1 MQPVRKNRQ
10 KKAGGHGESR
20 SDASADL
27 ADDSDVEQIEDEDE
41 AKESTSSKSGGLSD
55 EEISRRDMSAE
66 PASVARRRPDARPR
80 PRRSATAEARSAAT
94 NPVPI
99 TDTDDIMSEQHSND
113 SSQQSAEEAVSRPV
127 SNTVSRLEEEGEI
140 GADYL
145 EELLD
150 IADLGGDIDID
161 IDHGRA
167 SIAVVASEEGDER
180 ELADLVGRDGEV
192 LESVQ
197 ELTRLAVQARTGNR
211 SRLMLDINGYRAD
224 RRVELTKVAQEAVT
238 KVLTSGEAVSL
249 EPMNPF
255 ERKVCHDVVAAAGL
269 VSESEGA
276 EPHRYVVVLPADE
289 NDEQAVDKADV
300 NDAADDSASEQA

>member
-1 MQPVRKNRQ
+1 
-10 KKAGGHGESR
+10 
-20 SDASADL
+20 
-27 ADDSDVEQIEDEDE
+27 
-41 AKESTSSKSGGLSD
+41 
-55 EEISRRDMSAE
+55 
-66 PASVARRRPDARPR
+66 
-80 PRRSATAEARSAAT
+80 
-94 NPVPI
+94 
-99 TDTDDIMSEQHSND
+99 MSEQHSND
-113 SSQQSAEEAVSRPV
+113 SSQQPAGRSV
-127 SNTVSRLEEEGEI
+127 SNTVSRLEEEGEV

-192 LESVQ
+192 LEAVQ

-211 SRLMLDINGYRAD
+211 SRLMLDINGYRAA
-224 RRVELTKVAQEAVT
+224 RRAELTKVAQEAVT
-238 KVLTSGEAVSL
+238 KVLTSGESVRL

-255 ERKVCHDVVAAAGL
+255 ERKVCHDVVASAGL

-276 EPHRYVVVLPADE
+276 EPHRCVVVLPAD
-289 NDEQAVDKADV
+289 DDVD
-300 NDAADDSASEQA
+300 ADDIDEDSGSGAESVADQGEDRAGDEPPVERF

>member
-1 MQPVRKNRQ
+1 
-10 KKAGGHGESR
+10 
-20 SDASADL
+20 
-27 ADDSDVEQIEDEDE
+27 
-41 AKESTSSKSGGLSD
+41 
-55 EEISRRDMSAE
+55 
-66 PASVARRRPDARPR
+66 
-80 PRRSATAEARSAAT
+80 
-94 NPVPI
+94 
-99 TDTDDIMSEQHSND
+99 MSEQHSND
-113 SSQQSAEEAVSRPV
+113 SSHQPAGRSV
-127 SNTVSRLEEEGEI
+127 SNTVSRLEEEGEV

-192 LESVQ
+192 LEAVQ

-211 SRLMLDINGYRAD
+211 SRLMLDINGYRAA
-224 RRVELTKVAQEAVT
+224 RRAELTKVAQEAVT

-255 ERKVCHDVVAAAGL
+255 ERKVCHDVVAGAGL

-289 NDEQAVDKADV
+289 EGVDDAAE
-300 NDAADDSASEQA
+300 DAADDSASEQA

>member
-1 MQPVRKNRQ
+1 
-10 KKAGGHGESR
+10 
-20 SDASADL
+20 
-27 ADDSDVEQIEDEDE
+27 
-41 AKESTSSKSGGLSD
+41 
-55 EEISRRDMSAE
+55 MSA
-66 PASVARRRPDARPR
+66 
-80 PRRSATAEARSAAT
+80 
-94 NPVPI
+94 
-99 TDTDDIMSEQHSND
+99 QHSND
-113 SSQQSAEEAVSRPV
+113 SSHQAADEAVSSPVSSPV

-192 LESVQ
+192 LEAVQ

-224 RRVELTKVAQEAVT
+224 RRTELTKVAQEAVT

-289 NDEQAVDKADV
+289 EGVDDAAE
-300 NDAADDSASEQA
+300 DAADDSASEQA